1 MRALKLMNA
10 CCKGSLDV
18 WCTCNSSRDEK
29 LSSRFFVKTKSPQQV
44 LRAKEQLTF
53 VKQPFQPS
61 QKAYKAT
68 TTTSTTTTTTTTTTT
83 LASHILSYKGY
94 TTKTNFVQHGHD
106 VGGMS

>member
-68 TTTSTTTTTTTTTTT
+68 TTTSTTTTTTTTTT